1 VTRVTAEANPAT
13 DARSMK
19 RRRIR
24 TAIQTEFE
32 AGKLHGRG
40 TIRNVAEGGLFVGT
54 TQVPH
59 QGNLVSL
66 SFRDYQ
72 GRGVGVSGL
81 VWWTT
86 EDEPGPH
93 RGPGFA
99 IRLLDESEGYRRF
112 LESLGGAA
120 I

>member
-1 VTRVTAEANPAT
+1 VNPAT
-13 DARSMK
+13 DARVMT

-32 AGKLHGRG
+32 AGELRGRG

-66 SFRDYQ
+66 SFRDNK
-72 GRGVGVSGL
+72 GRGLGVSGL

-86 EDEPGPH
+86 ADEPGTH
-93 RGPGFA
+93 RAPGFG
-99 IRLLDESEGYRRF
+99 IRLLDDSDDYRRF
-112 LESLGGAA
+112 LESLSGSPH
-120 I
+120 

>member
-1 VTRVTAEANPAT
+1 MT
-13 DARSMK
+13 

-40 TIRNVAEGGLFVGT
+40 TIRNVAEGGMFVGT
-54 TQVPH
+54 TQVPD

-66 SFRDYQ
+66 SFRDYN
-72 GRGVGVSGL
+72 GRGLGVSGM

-86 EDEPGPH
+86 ADEPGPH
-93 RGPGFA
+93 RSPGFA
-99 IRLLDESEGYRRF
+99 IRLIDESDDYRRF
-112 LESLGGAA
+112 LESLSGAA
-120 I
+120 R

>member
-1 VTRVTAEANPAT
+1 MT
-13 DARSMK
+13 

-32 AGKLHGRG
+32 AGKLRGRG

-66 SFRDYQ
+66 SFRDPKG
-72 GRGVGVSGL
+72 GRGLGVSGL

-86 EDEPGPH
+86 ADEPGPH
-93 RGPGFA
+93 RSPGFG
-99 IRLLDESEGYRRF
+99 IRLLDDSEDYRRF
-112 LESLGGAA
+112 LESLSG
-120 I
+120 